1 MHPMTA
7 VNLILLGSSFAIT
20 VSLAAVTFVFFILG
34 DDYPRLQYEF
44 DPLLS
49 SLGIFLLM
57 TTVSATSFYT
67 LIKKHRLRY
76 FAQAAQWLALY
87 AVGWYYWP

>member
-57 TTVSATSFYT
+57 TAVSATSFYT

-76 FAQAAQWLALY
+76 FAQAAQWLAVY
-87 AVGWYYWP
+87 AVGLYYWP